1 MSPVRCLC
9 DEGDVMGDDHV
20 LYKRMINMCM
30 FIGGSF
36 LPVRVGA
43 EQIVTI

>member
-1 MSPVRCLC
+1 LC
-9 DEGDVMGDDHV
+9 DDHV

>member
-1 MSPVRCLC
+1 MRAMRC
-9 DEGDVMGDDHV
+9 VITKV

-36 LPVRVGA
+36 LPERVGA